1 MSKQDYINRV
11 KKGIEV
17 YAAMEALSEEND
29 TMTIEFGNRGTF
41 NIKMHSFTYA
51 DGRTSRSYTISD
63 GKIFGR
69 SMNIDDEKSGKS
81 FLYCYTFDLFQ
92 NKTVA
97 KLYFE
102 HITIVETKKD
112 EL

>member
-1 MSKQDYINRV
+1 MSKTDYINRV

-17 YAAMEALSEEND
+17 YAAMEALTEEND
-29 TMTIEFGNRGTF
+29 TLTIEFGNRGTF
-41 NIKMHSFTYA
+41 NIRMHEFTHA
-51 DGRTSRSYTISD
+51 DGNVSRSYSISD

-69 SMNIDDEKSGKS
+69 SMNIDEEKSGKS
-81 FLYCYTFDLFQ
+81 FLYCYTFDLFT

-112 EL
+112 DL